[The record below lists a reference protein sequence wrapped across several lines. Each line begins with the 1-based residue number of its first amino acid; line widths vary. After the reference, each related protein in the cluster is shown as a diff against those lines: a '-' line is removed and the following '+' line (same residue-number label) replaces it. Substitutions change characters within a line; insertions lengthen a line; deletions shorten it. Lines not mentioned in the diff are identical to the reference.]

1 MKQILSIIFFFLAA
15 IAVKAQDD
23 VYPAKENKGVFYIQ
37 NGTVHVGNGQVI
49 ENCII
54 KISDSKIT
62 EIGAAVQIPAG
73 AKVIDAKGKHVYPGL
88 ILSISQL
95 GLVEVSSVRA
105 TVDATEIGVMNTSI
119 RSIVAYNT
127 DSKVIN
133 TLKSNGVLLANIT
146 PQGGTISGS
155 STVVQLD
162 AWNWEDALYNADG
175 AMHLNMPSLFF
186 RPNPF
191 AAFFGGAE
199 TRNASDVVK
208 EGLVKIEE
216 IKNFFREANAYHKET
231 SHSAV
236 NLKFEATKKLFN
248 KKQKLF
254 VHCDIVKEML
264 VAIDFAKE
272 FGFDVVIV
280 GGSES
285 FLIPNL
291 LKQNNISVILSQ
303 RHALPTTQD
312 DDVDLPY
319 KSATYLQNAGVLYA
333 INDEDG
339 QTRGR
344 NLPFNAGTAAAYGIT
359 KEQALSA
366 ITLNAAKILGI
377 DQITGS
383 IEVGKDANIVIS
395 EGDILDMRTSIITNA
410 FIQGRQVS
418 LIDKHK
424 QLYERYKS
432 KYSIK

>member
-1 MKQILSIIFFFLAA
+1 MKQLLSILFFFF
-15 IAVKAQDD
+15 AVLIVTAQDN
-23 VYPAKENKGVFYIQ
+23 VYPAKENKGVFFIT

-54 KISDSKIT
+54 KITDSKIT
-62 EIGAAVQIPAG
+62 EVGPSVQVSAG
-73 AKVIDAKGKHVYPGL
+73 ARVIDAKGKHVYPGL
-88 ILSISQL
+88 ILSMSQL
-95 GLVEVSSVRA
+95 GLAEVSSVRA
-105 TVDATEIGVMNTSI
+105 TLDHTEIGIMNASI
-119 RSIVAYNT
+119 RSVVAYNT

-133 TLKSNGVLLANIT
+133 TLKTNGILLANIV

-155 STVVQLD
+155 SSVVQLD

-175 AMHLNMPSLFF
+175 VMHLNMPSLFF
-186 RPNPF
+186 RPSPF
-191 AAFFGGAE
+191 AAFFGGVE
-199 TRNASDVVK
+199 SRNAADVVK
-208 EGLVKIEE
+208 EGLAKIEE
-216 IKNFFREANAYHKET
+216 IKNFFREAKAYHKEAAHT
-231 SHSAV
+231 AI
-236 NLKFEATKKLFN
+236 NLKFEATKKLFD

-272 FGFDVVIV
+272 FGFDVVIA

-285 FLIPNL
+285 FLIPDL
-291 LKQNNISVILSQ
+291 LKQNNIAVVLGQ
-303 RHALPTTQD
+303 RHALPTTPD

-339 QTRGR
+339 STRGR

-359 KEQALSA
+359 KEQALTA

-377 DQITGS
+377 DKVTGS

-395 EGDILDMRTSIITNA
+395 EGDILDVRTSIITDA

-418 LIDKHK
+418 LVDKHK
-424 QLYERYKS
+424 QLYERYKT